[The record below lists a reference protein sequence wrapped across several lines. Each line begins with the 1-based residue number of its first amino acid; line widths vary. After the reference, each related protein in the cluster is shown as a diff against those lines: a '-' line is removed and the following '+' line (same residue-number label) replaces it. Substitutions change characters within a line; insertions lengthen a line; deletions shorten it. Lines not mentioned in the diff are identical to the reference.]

1 MLNAIFYSI
10 LDKNALRL
18 LDKINL
24 KKKKKILVNMQ
35 GKKITSRFQLAQLV
49 KSLMVV

>member
-24 KKKKKILVNMQ
+24 KKKILINMQ

-49 KSLMVV
+49 KPLMVV